1 MGKWKFLALGIW
13 QHWELAICHQYSSAF
28 PHYDGLSF
36 AGNAD
41 HTNKLNDKAIKSHG
55 IGLRCII
62 VIFAVVVVIIV
73 IILLDS
79 MDVLSHCD
87 TY

>member
-1 MGKWKFLALGIW
+1 MLWEYGNTGSWPYAISTALLSLIIV
-13 QHWELAICHQYSSAF
+13 AC
-28 PHYDGLSF
+28 LSF